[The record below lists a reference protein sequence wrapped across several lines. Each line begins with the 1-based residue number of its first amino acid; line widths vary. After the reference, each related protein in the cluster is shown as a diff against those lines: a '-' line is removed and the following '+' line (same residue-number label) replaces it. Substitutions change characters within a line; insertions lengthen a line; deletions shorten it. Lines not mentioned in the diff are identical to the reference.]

1 MSNHSLKVFS
11 SVDRRERELDRIT
24 GTAEP
29 KTVAIPLQKIVP
41 LLLEAQRNDCAWLD
55 DFSDDI
61 VRIDSDLYDVLLAYQ
76 QLQERRAA

>member
-1 MSNHSLKVFS
+1 MSKHSLRVFS

-29 KTVAIPLQKIVP
+29 KSVSIPLSKVVP

-55 DFSDDI
+55 DFSDDLI
-61 VRIDSDLYDVLLAYQ
+61 RIDADLYEVLLAYQ
-76 QLQERRAA
+76 QAQQRAA